1 MGDVINHIK
10 NEVMR
15 LIEDHDLSHAKYQD
29 LINRLTLELMVDI
42 TEKNKK

>member
-15 LIEDHDLSHAKYQD
+15 LIEEHDLSHARYQE

-42 TEKNKK
+42 TEKTKK